1 MARQTDIRLRR
12 SAVSGSVPTTS
23 NLNLGELAL
32 NTADGKVYMKKS
44 VGGTDTVVEV
54 GSGSGISASFIA
66 YEYTATA
73 NQTTFSGSDNNS
85 NTLAYNTGTP
95 PSVQVFMNGILLDEG
110 SSQDY
115 TGTNGTS
122 VVLGTATDSNDTVII
137 TAFRGA
143 LSAGLDSA
151 DVLSISGGGGGT
163 DSATV
168 LGLSGELKSNMFR
181 INPQSLSI
189 NTTIDSAENAHVA
202 GPISFDS
209 GVTLTING
217 NLVIS

>member
-1 MARQTDIRLRR
+1 MARKSDIRLRR
-12 SAVSGSVPTTS
+12 SAVSGSIPTTS

-44 VGGTDTVVEV
+44 VGGTDTVIEV
-54 GSGSGISASFIA
+54 GAGGGIAASFIA

-122 VVLGTATDSNDTVII
+122 VVLTTAADAGDLIQIHAYKSDVSIVSD
-137 TAFRGA
+137 
-143 LSAGLDSA
+143 LSFA
-151 DVLSISGGGGGT
+151 DNQK
-163 DSATV
+163 
-168 LGLSGELKSNMFR
+168 LK
-181 INPQSLSI
+181 
-189 NTTIDSAENAHVA
+189 
-202 GPISFDS
+202 
-209 GVTLTING
+209 
-217 NLVIS
+217 LVIAMIYRFTMMEITVV

>member
-44 VGGTDTVVEV
+44 VGGTDSIVEV
-54 GSGSGISASFIA
+54 GSGSITSSFIA
-66 YEYTATA
+66 YEYTATS
-73 NQTTFSGSDNNS
+73 NQTTFSGSDNYS

-95 PSVQVFMNGILLDEG
+95 PKVQVFMNGILLDEG

-122 VVLGTATDSNDTVII
+122 VV
-137 TAFRGA
+137 
-143 LSAGLDSA
+143 
-151 DVLSISGGGGGT
+151 
-163 DSATV
+163 
-168 LGLSGELKSNMFR
+168 
-181 INPQSLSI
+181 
-189 NTTIDSAENAHVA
+189 
-202 GPISFDS
+202 
-209 GVTLTING
+209 
-217 NLVIS
+217 